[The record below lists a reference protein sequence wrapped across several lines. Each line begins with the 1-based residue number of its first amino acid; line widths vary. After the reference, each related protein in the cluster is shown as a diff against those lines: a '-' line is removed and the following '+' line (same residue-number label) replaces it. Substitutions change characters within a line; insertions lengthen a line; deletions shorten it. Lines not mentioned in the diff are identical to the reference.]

1 MQKLKGGIESIIGLI
16 ILVGLLI
23 ALIVVAIIPM
33 MNKTTEVGQG
43 GINRMDGLAGEL
55 MPKNQ

>member
-1 MQKLKGGIESIIGLI
+1 MRKLSGGIESIIALI

-23 ALIVVAIIPM
+23 ALIVAVIIPM

-43 GINRMDGLAGEL
+43 GIDRMDGLAAEMRGE
-55 MPKNQ
+55 K

>member
-1 MQKLKGGIESIIGLI
+1 MKKLKGGIESIIAII

-23 ALIVVAIIPM
+23 ALIVAVVIPM

-43 GINRMDGLAGEL
+43 GINRMDGLAKEMRGE
-55 MPKNQ
+55 K